1 MVKITQFENKFENKS
16 VLITGATGFVGRN
29 LLATLLKTA
38 PYKNGSLK
46 ITCTTRNPKT
56 INEQWPSEIKKLKVL
71 DWDIRL
77 PLEKSHDHYDFVFHL
92 AGENRSSQN
101 AQQAKIIYET
111 SVEGTKNLLNAIKS
125 KKIRSQKIIFA
136 SSGAVYGPTPFKNN
150 HFIEPE
156 SIPDRDIADLDPYR
170 ASKAEA
176 EVICKKFLQES
187 DSILV
192 IARMFAFVGPHLPL
206 DKNFAIGNFFKD
218 CLLRR
223 EITVNSHG
231 SSVRSYQSAT
241 DMVNW
246 LIAILMNGE
255 NGNIY
260 NVGSSEE
267 ISIKSLAQLICEIF
281 QNTCGLKILGDQ
293 TRDPVSS
300 YYVPNITKA
309 KEKFGLENSIDLK
322 SSISLMRNHLLA
334 TSPSSHSS
342 SHPTSL

>member
-1 MVKITQFENKFENKS
+1 VVKITQFDNKFENKS

-29 LLATLLKTA
+29 LLDTLTKTE
-38 PYKNGSLK
+38 PYIHDSLK

-56 INEQWPSEIKKLKVL
+56 IYEQWPSEIKKLKVL
-71 DWDIRL
+71 NWDIRL
-77 PLEKSHDHYDFVFHL
+77 PLEKPHDDYDFVFHL

-101 AQQAKIIYET
+101 ARQAKIIYET

-136 SSGAVYGPTPFKNN
+136 SSGAVYGPSLLKNN

-156 SIPDRDIADLDPYR
+156 AIPDRDIAYLDPYR

-187 DSILV
+187 DSHLI
-192 IARMFAFVGPHLPL
+192 IARMFTFVGLHLPL

-223 EITVNSHG
+223 EITVNSDG

-241 DMVNW
+241 DMVTW
-246 LIAILMNGE
+246 LITILMNGE
-255 NGNIY
+255 NGNVY

-281 QNTCGLKILGDQ
+281 QNTCGLRILGDQ

-309 KEKFGLENSIDLK
+309 KEKLGLKNTIDLK
-322 SSISLMRNHLLA
+322 SSILLMRNHYLA
-334 TSPSSHSS
+334 TQ
-342 SHPTSL
+342 